1 MTNNVAI
8 IGSGIVSAIGCT
20 KSEVLTALLEERSGI
35 CEMLFLD
42 SLHHEFPVGEV
53 KMSNSKMK
61 EMLGI
66 EEDRIVSRT
75 VLMGALAIK
84 QAVEE
89 AKPAMPSLPRIVII
103 NGTTVGGMDI
113 TERFYNSM
121 KIDKE
126 YLSLI
131 NHHDCG
137 SCTSEMASICG
148 INAEICT
155 VSTACSA
162 SLNAIAVGADMLRRE
177 EADIVIAGGAEALS
191 KFHLNGFNT
200 LMILDKDR
208 CRPFDANR
216 NGLNLGEGAAY
227 LVLETAESVQKRGL
241 NPKYVLS
248 GYANKCDAF
257 HQTASSPEGEGAYLA
272 MRAALETAGL
282 KPTDI
287 HYINAHGT
295 GTPNNDSTESEALM
309 RVFGEHIPPVSSTK
323 PFTGHTTSASGAI
336 ELIICQLAMEN
347 GFIPTNLGW
356 TTPMKHGI
364 KPSIGTQHQ
373 KLHYVMCN
381 SFGFGG
387 NDTSLI
393 LGYHIQSK
401 SKKSEYKDVGIEIA
415 ASCEIHSAEELDAV
429 KDFITPMEARRMG
442 KLLKAATLTSLTVL
456 KEACVEIPDAII
468 TATSYG
474 MMENSEK
481 FLEEMLENRESLLKP
496 TLFMQSTHNTIGSS
510 VAIRLC
516 CHGYNITYC
525 QGERSLEWGMKD
537 AVRLIQS
544 GRAETVLVGCHD
556 ESTSQ
561 FNDFR
566 CRMGNQPLPMIYS
579 KSILLKK
586 KRE

>member
-1 MTNNVAI
+1 
-8 IGSGIVSAIGCT
+8 
-20 KSEVLTALLEERSGI
+20 
-35 CEMLFLD
+35 
-42 SLHHEFPVGEV
+42 
-53 KMSNSKMK
+53 MK

-208 CRPFDANR
+208 CRPFDDSRA
-216 NGLNLGEGAAY
+216 GLNLGEGAAFVVMTRSDECANS
-227 LVLETAESVQKRGL
+227 LTKSLTIE
-241 NPKYVLS
+241 
-248 GYANKCDAF
+248 GYGNACDAF
-257 HQTASSPEGEGAYLA
+257 HQTATSDEGTGASQA
-272 MRAALETAGL
+272 MKEALSMAGL
-282 KPTDI
+282 QPVEID
-287 HYINAHGT
+287 YINAHGT

-356 TTPMKHGI
+356 TTPMKRGI
-364 KPSIGTQHQ
+364 KPSVGTQHQ

-401 SKKSEYKDVGIEIA
+401 SKKSEYKDVGIEIV
-415 ASCEIHSAEELDAV
+415 ASSEIHSVEELNAV

-468 TATSYG
+468 NATSNG

-510 VAIRLC
+510 VAIRLS

-525 QGERSLEWGMKD
+525 QGDKSLEWGMKD
-537 AVRLIQS
+537 AVRLIQT

-556 ESTSQ
+556 ESTTQ
-561 FNDFR
+561 LNDFR
-566 CRMGNQPLPMIYS
+566 CRMGKQPLPMIYS

>member
-208 CRPFDANR
+208 CRPFDDSRA
-216 NGLNLGEGAAY
+216 GLNLGEGAAFVVMTRSDECANS
-227 LVLETAESVQKRGL
+227 LTKSLTIE
-241 NPKYVLS
+241 
-248 GYANKCDAF
+248 GYGNACDAF
-257 HQTASSPEGEGAYLA
+257 HQTATSDEGIGATLA
-272 MRAALETAGL
+272 MKEALSMAGL
-282 KPTDI
+282 LPAEID
-287 HYINAHGT
+287 YINAHGT

-356 TTPMKHGI
+356 TTPMKRGI
-364 KPSIGTQHQ
+364 KPSVGTQHQ

-468 TATSYG
+468 TATSNG
-474 MMENSEK
+474 MVENSEK
-481 FLEEMLENRESLLKP
+481 FLEEMIENRESLLKP

-566 CRMGNQPLPMIYS
+566 CRMGKQPLPMIYS

-586 KRE
+586 KKE

>member
-162 SLNAIAVGADMLRRE
+162 SLNAIALGADMLRRE

-208 CRPFDANR
+208 CRPFDDSRA
-216 NGLNLGEGAAY
+216 GLNLGEGAAFVVMTRSDNCAHS
-227 LVLETAESVQKRGL
+227 LTKRITIE
-241 NPKYVLS
+241 
-248 GYANKCDAF
+248 GYGNACDAF
-257 HQTASSPEGEGAYLA
+257 HQTATSDEGIGATLA
-272 MRAALETAGL
+272 MKEALSMAGL
-282 KPTDI
+282 QPVEID
-287 HYINAHGT
+287 YINAHGT

-336 ELIICQLAMEN
+336 ELVICQIAMEN

-456 KEACVEIPDAII
+456 KEACVKIPDAII
-468 TATSYG
+468 TATSNG
-474 MMENSEK
+474 MVENSEK
-481 FLEEMLENRESLLKP
+481 FLEEMIENRESLLKP

>member
-1 MTNNVAI
+1 M
-8 IGSGIVSAIGCT
+8 
-20 KSEVLTALLEERSGI
+20 
-35 CEMLFLD
+35 
-42 SLHHEFPVGEV
+42 
-53 KMSNSKMK
+53 
-61 EMLGI
+61 
-66 EEDRIVSRT
+66 
-75 VLMGALAIK
+75 
-84 QAVEE
+84 
-89 AKPAMPSLPRIVII
+89 
-103 NGTTVGGMDI
+103 
-113 TERFYNSM
+113 
-121 KIDKE
+121 
-126 YLSLI
+126 
-131 NHHDCG
+131 
-137 SCTSEMASICG
+137 
-148 INAEICT
+148 
-155 VSTACSA
+155 
-162 SLNAIAVGADMLRRE
+162 RR
-177 EADIVIAGGAEALS
+177 
-191 KFHLNGFNT
+191 
-200 LMILDKDR
+200 
-208 CRPFDANR
+208 
-216 NGLNLGEGAAY
+216 Y
-227 LVLETAESVQKRGL
+227 
-241 NPKYVLS
+241 
-248 GYANKCDAF
+248 
-257 HQTASSPEGEGAYLA
+257 
-272 MRAALETAGL
+272 
-282 KPTDI
+282 
-287 HYINAHGT
+287 
-295 GTPNNDSTESEALM
+295 NDSTESEALM

-429 KDFITPMEARRMG
+429 KDFITPMEAR
-442 KLLKAATLTSLTVL
+442 
-456 KEACVEIPDAII
+456 EACVEIPDAII
-468 TATSYG
+468 TATSNG
-474 MMENSEK
+474 MVENSEK
-481 FLEEMLENRESLLKP
+481 FLEEMIENRESLLKP

-516 CHGYNITYC
+516 CHG
-525 QGERSLEWGMKD
+525 SLEWGMKD

>member
-208 CRPFDANR
+208 CRPFDDSRA
-216 NGLNLGEGAAY
+216 GLNLGEGAAFVVMTRSDECANS
-227 LVLETAESVQKRGL
+227 LTKSLTIE
-241 NPKYVLS
+241 
-248 GYANKCDAF
+248 GYGNACDAF
-257 HQTASSPEGEGAYLA
+257 HQTATSDEGTGASQA
-272 MRAALETAGL
+272 MKEALSMAGL
-282 KPTDI
+282 QPVEID
-287 HYINAHGT
+287 YINAHGT

-336 ELIICQLAMEN
+336 ELVICQIAMEN

-356 TTPMKHGI
+356 TTPMKRGI
-364 KPSIGTQHQ
+364 KPSVGTQHQ

-481 FLEEMLENRESLLKP
+481 FLEEMIENRESLLKP

>member
-208 CRPFDANR
+208 CRPFDDSRA
-216 NGLNLGEGAAY
+216 GLNLGEGAAFVVMTRSDECANS
-227 LVLETAESVQKRGL
+227 LTKSLTIE
-241 NPKYVLS
+241 
-248 GYANKCDAF
+248 GYGNACDAF
-257 HQTASSPEGEGAYLA
+257 HQTATSDEGTGASQA
-272 MRAALETAGL
+272 MKEALSMAGL
-282 KPTDI
+282 QPVEID
-287 HYINAHGT
+287 YINAHGT

-356 TTPMKHGI
+356 TTPMKRGI
-364 KPSIGTQHQ
+364 KPSVGTQYQ

-468 TATSYG
+468 TATSNG
-474 MMENSEK
+474 MVENSEK
-481 FLEEMLENRESLLKP
+481 FLEEMIENRESLLKP